1 MRRIGIAASKM
12 SKGSLLSYNLYV
24 ILIASLFSLLGFFI
38 CGFSIL
44 LIIFLVSLVL
54 HAVKPEFH
62 GTWVH
67 VFKICLIIL
76 SSVIGV
82 FNIIAILKNVQCTRN
97 KT

>member
-1 MRRIGIAASKM
+1 
-12 SKGSLLSYNLYV
+12 
-24 ILIASLFSLLGFFI
+24 
-38 CGFSIL
+38 
-44 LIIFLVSLVL
+44 LVSLVL